1 MVFDKVY
8 FKRNFRFIN
17 IDPDTGVIDI
27 EDTKRQEI
35 DSVSV
40 SHESI
45 KHKFENIKKLNDI
58 SDIRGLRLNSYDY
71 KSLNEL
77 KNYSSLEYFNF
88 LGKTDEEIP
97 FAELNSLWCVYLNYD
112 KKTCSS
118 IFQNKNPEYL
128 FIDNYIGDSS
138 REFNIFTKAKSIG
151 LVKNKILEF
160 EALKY
165 MPLLEHLGIGYNS
178 KITSIK
184 WLEEGKSLTS
194 IAFQNCKNI
203 KDWSSIG
210 NVSSIEK
217 IMIES
222 CGEIPSLDYLHQL
235 PNLQEV
241 RIIGTTSIGD
251 GKIKNLMNHKTLK
264 YLILPIKKDYDI
276 VQTELEIFNK
286 N

>member
-8 FKRNFRFIN
+8 FNRNFRFIN
-17 IDPDTGVIDI
+17 IDPDTEFIDT
-27 EDTKRQEI
+27 EDIKKQKI

-40 SHESI
+40 SHEST

-71 KSLNEL
+71 RSLSDL
-77 KNYSSLEYFNF
+77 KDYRSLEYIHFM
-88 LGKTDEEIP
+88 GKTDEEIP
-97 FAELNSLWCVYLNYD
+97 FADLHSLWCVYLNYD

-118 IFQNKNPEYL
+118 IFQSKNLEYI

-138 REFNIFTKAKSIG
+138 ERFNIFTKAKRIG
-151 LVKNKILEF
+151 LVKNKLLEF

-165 MPLLEHLGIGYNS
+165 MPFLEHLGIGYNP

-184 WLEEGKSLTS
+184 WIEEGKSLTS
-194 IAFQNCKNI
+194 IGFQHCKNI

-217 IMIES
+217 ILIES
-222 CGEIPSLDYLHQL
+222 CGEIPSLDFLHQL

-251 GKIKNLMNHKTLK
+251 GKIKGLMNHKTLK
-264 YLILPIKKDYDI
+264 YLFVPIKKDYDI
-276 VQTELEIFNK
+276 MLADLESFN
-286 N
+286 NN

>member
-8 FKRNFRFIN
+8 FNRNFRFIN
-17 IDPDTGVIDI
+17 INPDIEVIDI
-27 EDTKRQEI
+27 EDVTRQKI

-71 KSLNEL
+71 VSLNEL

-88 LGKTDEEIP
+88 LGKTDEVIP

-112 KKTCSS
+112 RKTCSS
-118 IFQNKNPEYL
+118 IFQNKNLEYL

-138 REFNIFTKAKSIG
+138 KEFNIFTKAKRIG

-165 MPLLEHLGIGYNS
+165 MPVLEHLGIGYNS
-178 KITSIK
+178 KMTSIK
-184 WLEEGKSLTS
+184 WIEDGKSLTS
-194 IAFQNCKNI
+194 IGFQNCKNI

-217 IMIES
+217 IIIEN
-222 CGEIPSLDYLHQL
+222 CGEIPSLDFLHQL
-235 PNLQEV
+235 PNLKEV
-241 RIIGTTSIGD
+241 RIIGTTSIRD
-251 GKIKNLMNHKTLK
+251 GKIKDLMNHKTLK
-264 YLILPIKKDYDI
+264 YLFLPIKKDYDI
-276 VQTELEIFNK
+276 KLADLDSFN
-286 N
+286 NN